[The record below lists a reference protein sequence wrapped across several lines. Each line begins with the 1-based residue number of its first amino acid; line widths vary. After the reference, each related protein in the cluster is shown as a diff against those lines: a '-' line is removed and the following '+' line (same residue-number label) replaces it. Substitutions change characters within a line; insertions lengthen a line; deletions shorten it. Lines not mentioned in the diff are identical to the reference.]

1 MNTALVYCQRLLF
14 SMLFPN
20 VFLKFKDNFRLP
32 APFGQKTT
40 RIKGEAWGD
49 CGQCPQPDRFA
60 GGRPVAAAEP
70 LRGRAFRCLFL
81 HHQTAGRRRA
91 SRLAFVI
98 DERAHAGP
106 VGAHLCVRPW
116 TEAAGVQRADTSVGP
131 YRGSKGVLCFD
142 GVAYVDCVQRAGHA
156 PPLQRYQ
163 TIPAHK
169 KGASHGAPACLLT

>member
-49 CGQCPQPDRFA
+49 CGRAVPAA
-60 GGRPVAAAEP
+60 GP

-81 HHQTAGRRRA
+81 QHQTAGRRRA

-98 DERAHAGP
+98 GRGNHGGL

-116 TEAAGVQRADTSVGP
+116 AKAACPQRADTSVGP
-131 YRGSKGVLCFD
+131 YRGCNVDLYFG
-142 GVAYVDCVQRAGHA
+142 GVANVSFVQRSRQAST
-156 PPLQRYQ
+156 LRRYQ

-169 KGASHGAPACLLT
+169 KGASHGAPTCLL

>member
-40 RIKGEAWGD
+40 RIKGEARGD
-49 CGQCPQPDRFA
+49 CGRAA
-60 GGRPVAAAEP
+60 GGRSRTASRAGSA
-70 LRGRAFRCLFL
+70 RSRTASRRRAFRCLFL

-106 VGAHLCVRPW
+106 VVHESGRC
-116 TEAAGVQRADTSVGP
+116 AAGGAGPAPTTEWFCILMGLRMWIVCSGRGKPRPYVGNGLA
-131 YRGSKGVLCFD
+131 RS
-142 GVAYVDCVQRAGHA
+142 A
-156 PPLQRYQ
+156 
-163 TIPAHK
+163 AHK
-169 KGASHGAPACLLT
+169 KGASHGAPTCLY